1 MATEEKVGKEK
12 EEEIVGEENQAE
24 PEDDMFFGEED
35 KPGEDLADA
44 EDLLSDEQITETDS
58 GEEQEEKGVGDK
70 EVKNLLDD
78 DEDLP
83 SESEAVEEIA
93 EVAEAGSESTDESE
107 DSVAEEEEPEETTL
121 EDSSSD
127 EMEELPPLEE
137 GELGESEE
145 ATASGAKDA
154 GDAVEELTGEGSAPD
169 AESALPDPPLV
180 QAPAAQAAV
189 SQEAGTELLLHFHH
203 EVRVEVART
212 HLSGEEITKITNG
225 SIIVLDKVA
234 GEPVEIVLD
243 DKVIAQGEVVLINK
257 DKLGVRIIGIV
268 HN

>member
-1 MATEEKVGKEK
+1 MGEEK
-12 EEEIVGEENQAE
+12 EEEIVGEENQSE

-35 KPGEDLADA
+35 KPGEDLTDA

-58 GEEQEEKGVGDK
+58 GEEQEEEGVGD
-70 EVKNLLDD
+70 EDVKNLLDD

-83 SESEAVEEIA
+83 VESLAVEETP
-93 EVAEAGSESTDESE
+93 EVSEAGSESTDESE
-107 DSVAEEEEPEETTL
+107 DSIAEEEELEEATV

-127 EMEELPPLEE
+127 ETEELPSLEE
-137 GELGESEE
+137 VELGESDE
-145 ATASGAKDA
+145 ATAYGAEDA
-154 GDAVEELTGEGSAPD
+154 GGAVEELTGKGSAPD
-169 AESALPDPPLV
+169 AESALPDPSLV
-180 QAPAAQAAV
+180 QAPAAQAAE

-234 GEPVEIVLD
+234 GEPVAIVFD

-257 DKLGVRIIGIV
+257 DQLGIRIIGIV

>member
-1 MATEEKVGKEK
+1 MATEEKVGEEK

-44 EDLLSDEQITETDS
+44 EDLLSDEQISETDS
-58 GEEQEEKGVGDK
+58 GEEQEEEGVGD
-70 EVKNLLDD
+70 EDVKDLLDD

-83 SESEAVEEIA
+83 SESEAVEETS
-93 EVAEAGSESTDESE
+93 EVVEAGGSKDESE
-107 DSVAEEEEPEETTL
+107 DSVADEEEPEEATV

-127 EMEELPPLEE
+127 EREELPPLEE
-137 GELGESEE
+137 GELDESEE
-145 ATASGAKDA
+145 ATASGAEDA

-169 AESALPDPPLV
+169 AESALPDPPLD
-180 QAPAAQAAV
+180 QTPTTQAAA
-189 SQEAGTELLLHFHH
+189 SQGAGTELLLHFHH